1 MFVYAKENGTLK
13 QYTLTGGETIPQ
25 SAVWIDL
32 LNVMPE
38 EKASVEQFLGIGI
51 PTHEEMHEIEVS
63 SRLYQEGGGSLHDCH
78 PGHQRK
84 DAGA

>member
-13 QYTLTGGETIPQ
+13 KYTLPGGETIPQ

-38 EKASVEQFLGIGI
+38 EKTSVEQFLDIGI
-51 PTHEEMHEIEVS
+51 PTREEMHEI
-63 SRLYQEGGGSLHDCH
+63 
-78 PGHQRK
+78 
-84 DAGA
+84 